1 MKFPEGGGTF
11 LRDVFWLWNRAVR
24 ADNQIPEIGR
34 RA

>member
-11 LRDVFWLWNRAVR
+11 LRDVFLVVEPAVR